1 MKEKYPKLRDEDFD
15 DFKDRSYESG
25 VETLNLSKWKEF
37 HLIKEKF
44 IGYKYYFWRG
54 QRKEKDW
61 QLKSKFDRNS
71 YGDGLASHFADREK
85 ILKALLE
92 KFKEKLQGLK
102 PPPNNIDFDSL
113 EENVIWAIGQ
123 AYGLPTHF
131 LDWTVNLYIAAYFAF
146 FEKKTNKKCNRVI
159 YSLNQAVQRRKFS
172 EDRFVEF
179 LDLIETCDAT
189 QNKRLKNQEGR
200 FTKAL
205 NGIDI
210 ETNVRNY
217 AKRCCDDIIENKKI
231 LLAKIFIPD
240 EFRLEC
246 LTDLESLK
254 ITHGVLFPDYAG
266 AVAICENDLD
276 LNSLK

>member
-1 MKEKYPKLRDEDFD
+1 MTQPITIDTPSTNEPIASPINATQSSSYVQLANNSTPSSPIHFENTSRPSLDSPEIFAEHQLNPPTHWVHSFMKFVNNLLAFSA
-15 DFKDRSYESG
+15 SY
-25 VETLNLSKWKEF
+25 
-37 HLIKEKF
+37 
-44 IGYKYYFWRG
+44 
-54 QRKEKDW
+54 
-61 QLKSKFDRNS
+61 
-71 YGDGLASHFADREK
+71 
-85 ILKALLE
+85 
-92 KFKEKLQGLK
+92 
-102 PPPNNIDFDSL
+102 FDSL